1 MPEVQSWLKAARTA
15 RGLSQSE
22 LARQV
27 GAQQA
32 QISQWERGSARPNPA
47 TEEKLRAALAV
58 DDPSQFVEAAAP
70 APSPYPWWD
79 EALARKDSM
88 QLKELAAHLGVPLST
103 LVSAFKLHG
112 VSRQPQVSAPV
123 ESVPE
128 VEMSNETTET
138 ASTSIDARHG
148 SKDGNI
154 LKHAH
159 LLGKIPDAEVAKLSN
174 VSVRTIA
181 SFRARN
187 KIPGYKGPR
196 RRTPSSVGGRR
207 ASRLESFMDILGKVP
222 DRVVADK
229 AEMSL
234 GAVRNFRIKHGISAS
249 GRVPESAAMAALDN
263 AIPFTA
269 SAGPMMAFSV
279 TLSTPNGDLAR
290 VVIAPDMV
298 RAASFADGAAQK
310 LQGRVSS
317 LGVIGEVLR

>member
-22 LARQV
+22 LARKV

-47 TEEKLRAALAV
+47 TEEKLRTALEV
-58 DDPSQFVEAAAP
+58 DDPSQFVETAAP
-70 APSPYPWWD
+70 PPSPYPWWD

-88 QLKELAAHLGVPLST
+88 QLKELAALLGVPLST
-103 LVSAFKLHG
+103 LMSAFKQHG
-112 VSRQPQVSAPV
+112 VSRQPKVSARV
-123 ESVPE
+123 EAEPE
-128 VEMSNETTET
+128 VEMSNENTESQ
-138 ASTSIDARHG
+138 ASIDARHG

-249 GRVPESAAMAALDN
+249 GRVPESATLAALDN

-269 SAGPMMAFSV
+269 SSGPMMAFSV
-279 TLSTPNGDLAR
+279 TLSTPNGDLVR

-298 RAASFADGAAQK
+298 RAASFADGAAQR
-310 LQGRVSS
+310 LSGRVSS